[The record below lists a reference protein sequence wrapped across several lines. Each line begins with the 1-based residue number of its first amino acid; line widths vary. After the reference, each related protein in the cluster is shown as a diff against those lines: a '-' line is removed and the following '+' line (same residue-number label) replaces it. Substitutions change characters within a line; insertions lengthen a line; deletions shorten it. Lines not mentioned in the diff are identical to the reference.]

1 MTEAE
6 ARKRF
11 GLTKQDRISQEGVSW
26 LIARTEDLL
35 GVWSISKADRAELE
49 KDLEAYKVLQREV

>member
-11 GLTKQDRISQEGVSW
+11 GLSAHDKVSQEGVSW
-26 LIARTEDLL
+26 LIARTEELL
-35 GVWSISKADRAELE
+35 GVWSISKADRVELE
-49 KDLEAYKVLQREV
+49 KDLEAYKVLQKEV